1 MTERKSPPHLIFD
14 DGSRIMMEA
23 TAIAAAVV
31 PVVDQEIS
39 PRRHRSIKEYYEVDR
54 ISKEIMEITHSDTR
68 NDDGWSCRVALQ
80 FPDSLLP
87 DAPNVCWAME
97 QALSNNNSKPAL
109 VFALGDTTF
118 GPCCPDEVAALHLTA
133 DVLVHYGH
141 ACLSPAQQLPVLYSF
156 GITDIDVAVCVNTI
170 LEESK
175 KDHVKQILLLY
186 EVRYHH
192 AMEEVQRQLIEQ
204 GDLRVVTGQIPQPC
218 CQSKREE
225 ETLDKQHNKTLMR
238 QIFVVGGLE
247 IPTDVDLSTYTLV
260 FIGDA
265 ASSSRQYVNTMLR
278 FLTYPN
284 GPRSIWT
291 FSPST
296 QSLETSLP
304 PYLRRQLNRRF
315 FLTQKARD
323 ASCYGI
329 LVGTLSQK
337 HFTSVVSS
345 LRQVIQDAGRAS
357 YTFAVGKVN
366 AAKLANFAEIDC
378 YVLVA
383 CGENSLLEDERDLH
397 VPVITP
403 LELDMALGNTDWGV
417 YSLDYN
423 DFLEMSQTRQGKIR
437 NDDGEVDD
445 DADAPYFSLA
455 TGKYMD
461 TKKDTGD
468 IDLQALPGKG
478 QVIVHQSKAAEF
490 LKQREFKGL
499 ETAIGET
506 EVHMAKA
513 GDVGIASNYGQR

>member
-1 MTERKSPPHLIFD
+1 MTERKSPPQLIFD

-54 ISKEIMEITHSDTR
+54 LSKEIMEITHSDTR

-265 ASSSRQYVNTMLR
+265 ASSSRQYE
-278 FLTYPN
+278 
-284 GPRSIWT
+284 I
-291 FSPST
+291 
-296 QSLETSLP
+296 
-304 PYLRRQLNRRF
+304 
-315 FLTQKARD
+315 
-323 ASCYGI
+323 
-329 LVGTLSQK
+329 
-337 HFTSVVSS
+337 
-345 LRQVIQDAGRAS
+345 GRA
-357 YTFAVGKVN
+357 
-366 AAKLANFAEIDC
+366 
-378 YVLVA
+378 
-383 CGENSLLEDERDLH
+383 H
-397 VPVITP
+397 V
-403 LELDMALGNTDWGV
+403 
-417 YSLDYN
+417 
-423 DFLEMSQTRQGKIR
+423 
-437 NDDGEVDD
+437 
-445 DADAPYFSLA
+445 
-455 TGKYMD
+455 
-461 TKKDTGD
+461 
-468 IDLQALPGKG
+468 
-478 QVIVHQSKAAEF
+478 
-490 LKQREFKGL
+490 
-499 ETAIGET
+499 
-506 EVHMAKA
+506 
-513 GDVGIASNYGQR
+513 